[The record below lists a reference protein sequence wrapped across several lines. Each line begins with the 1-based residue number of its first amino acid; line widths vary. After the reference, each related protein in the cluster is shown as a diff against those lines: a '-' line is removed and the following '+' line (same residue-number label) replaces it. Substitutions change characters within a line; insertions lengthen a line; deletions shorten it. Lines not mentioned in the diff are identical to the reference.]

1 MATKVT
7 FGGEVSDIPILTPSE
22 HLPVEILAVQAL
34 TDPRQSV
41 MLLPS
46 FWLAQRVQLG
56 DHPSAVASSQ
66 TLLVTAAT

>member
-7 FGGEVSDIPILTPSE
+7 FGGEVSDIPILTPSK

-46 FWLAQRVQLG
+46 FWLAQRV
-56 DHPSAVASSQ
+56 HVASSQ
-66 TLLVTAAT
+66 TLLVTAAKT